1 MDYSDLKMTANL
13 LIGRPCWLIIAGKGT
28 GSIVHLGFGDKYPR
42 DKPLKNPCINDDE
55 KLFKPELSLMVY
67 CAWRLSSLDRILC
80 GWRSSNEMGGEMI
93 SGLSLLRF
101 RRINDVSIRPLTLD
115 LDLTFEDNICFQVFC
130 DITTNDEEDNNYVL
144 LIKDKIIEVGI
155 PSSLAM

>member
-55 KLFKPELSLMVY
+55 RLFKPEFSLMVY

-80 GWRSSNEMGGEMI
+80 SWRSSNEIGGEMI

-101 RRINDVSIRPLTLD
+101 RRINDVSIRPITLD
-115 LDLTFEDNICFQVFC
+115 LDLTFEDNIHFQVFC
-130 DITTNDEEDNNYVL
+130 DITTNDEADNNYVL
-144 LIKDKIIEVGI
+144 LTKDQIIEVGI
-155 PSSLAM
+155 RSSL

>member
-55 KLFKPELSLMVY
+55 KLFKP
-67 CAWRLSSLDRILC
+67 
-80 GWRSSNEMGGEMI
+80 
-93 SGLSLLRF
+93 
-101 RRINDVSIRPLTLD
+101 
-115 LDLTFEDNICFQVFC
+115 
-130 DITTNDEEDNNYVL
+130 
-144 LIKDKIIEVGI
+144 
-155 PSSLAM
+155 

>member
-1 MDYSDLKMTANL
+1 
-13 LIGRPCWLIIAGKGT
+13 
-28 GSIVHLGFGDKYPR
+28 
-42 DKPLKNPCINDDE
+42 
-55 KLFKPELSLMVY
+55 
-67 CAWRLSSLDRILC
+67 
-80 GWRSSNEMGGEMI
+80 MGGEMI

-155 PSSLAM
+155 RSSLAM